1 MDIKY
6 KGISKK
12 DITKIQEIH
21 MPKYSIPP
29 TIDDYALAQLRSF
42 ECKEI
47 SDEIDNGWKQNENDL
62 NIYIVCEMAK
72 KYLDVMKEKKYC
84 CTCKWYAEFEGV
96 CCNAD
101 SKWTAD
107 FRCLEDTCEYW
118 KPKGGKMSR
127 EEAYSTMLDYVSSVG
142 GCGAEYWS
150 DKDADKMR
158 ECLRILMFGTDDLD
172 EL

>member
-21 MPKYSIPP
+21 MPKYSIAP

-42 ECKEI
+42 ERKEI
-47 SDEIDNGWKQNENDL
+47 SDAIDNVWKQNENDL

-72 KYLDVMKEKKYC
+72 KYLDVMEEKKYC

-107 FRCLEDTCEYW
+107 FRCLDDTCDCWMDDYYGQPDKCPRCGQVLEGW
-118 KPKGGKMSR
+118 IDGRKNKGK
-127 EEAYSTMLDYVSSVG
+127 
-142 GCGAEYWS
+142 
-150 DKDADKMR
+150 KK
-158 ECLRILMFGTDDLD
+158 
-172 EL
+172 

>member
-21 MPKYSIPP
+21 MPKYSIAP

-42 ECKEI
+42 ERKEI
-47 SDEIDNGWKQNENDL
+47 SDAIDNVWKQNENDL

-101 SKWTAD
+101 SEWAAD
-107 FRCLEDTCEYW
+107 FRCLDDTCECW
-118 KPKGGKMSR
+118 TSGEDKS
-127 EEAYSTMLDYVSSVG
+127 
-142 GCGAEYWS
+142 CGE
-150 DKDADKMR
+150 K
-158 ECLRILMFGTDDLD
+158 I
-172 EL
+172 

>member
-21 MPKYSIPP
+21 MPKYSIAP

-42 ECKEI
+42 ERKEI
-47 SDEIDNGWKQNENDL
+47 LDAIDNVWKQNENDL

-72 KYLDVMKEKKYC
+72 KYLDVMEEKKYC

-96 CCNAD
+96 CTNGE
-101 SKWTAD
+101 SKFRAD
-107 FRCLEDTCEYW
+107 FRCLDDTCNCW
-118 KPKGGKMSR
+118 TSR
-127 EEAYSTMLDYVSSVG
+127 EDNPCE
-142 GCGAEYWS
+142 
-150 DKDADKMR
+150 KK
-158 ECLRILMFGTDDLD
+158 I
-172 EL
+172 

>member
-29 TIDDYALAQLRSF
+29 TIDDYALAKLRSF

-47 SDEIDNGWKQNENDL
+47 SDAIDNVWKQNENDL

-72 KYLDVMKEKKYC
+72 KYLDVMEEKKYC

-107 FRCLEDTCEYW
+107 FRCLDDSCPERTSKEDNSCE
-118 KPKGGKMSR
+118 KK
-127 EEAYSTMLDYVSSVG
+127 
-142 GCGAEYWS
+142 
-150 DKDADKMR
+150 
-158 ECLRILMFGTDDLD
+158 I
-172 EL
+172 

>member
-47 SDEIDNGWKQNENDL
+47 SDAIDNVWKQNENDL

-72 KYLDVMKEKKYC
+72 KYLDVMEEKKYC
-84 CTCKWYAEFEGV
+84 CTCKWYA
-96 CCNAD
+96 
-101 SKWTAD
+101 
-107 FRCLEDTCEYW
+107 
-118 KPKGGKMSR
+118 
-127 EEAYSTMLDYVSSVG
+127 
-142 GCGAEYWS
+142 
-150 DKDADKMR
+150 
-158 ECLRILMFGTDDLD
+158 
-172 EL
+172 

>member
-47 SDEIDNGWKQNENDL
+47 SDAIDNVWKQNENDL

-72 KYLDVMKEKKYC
+72 KYLDVMEEKKYC

-96 CCNAD
+96 CTNGE
-101 SKWTAD
+101 SEFRAD
-107 FRCLEDTCEYW
+107 FRCLDDTCDCW
-118 KPKGGKMSR
+118 TSR
-127 EEAYSTMLDYVSSVG
+127 EDNSCE
-142 GCGAEYWS
+142 
-150 DKDADKMR
+150 KK
-158 ECLRILMFGTDDLD
+158 I
-172 EL
+172 